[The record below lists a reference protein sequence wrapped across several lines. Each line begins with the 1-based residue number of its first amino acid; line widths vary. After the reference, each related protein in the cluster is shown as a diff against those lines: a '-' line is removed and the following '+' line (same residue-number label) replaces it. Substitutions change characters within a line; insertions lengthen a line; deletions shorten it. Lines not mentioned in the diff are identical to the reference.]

1 MKNRQSLE
9 QLLRKIHKW
18 RKSGYKPDG
27 AAQIMF
33 SILKSKKMLFVVSV
47 SFLILF
53 SGVGGGMLV
62 YTDVYDD
69 IHSVIVTTL
78 CLSCIKLDPIT
89 RLEYTFETAN
99 SQPHPTFIL
108 ENLTTGPVF
117 LAYRE
122 DVCEACDIMEP
133 LVQEIFNV
141 HFEPKSILF
150 YEATE
155 YSGSTVNF
163 FHINVGKVSGEIRES
178 FFTYDQDNRGGV
190 PMFVMITLGDNE
202 GVIEP
207 CIIPCYTTAYATL
220 GLQGDEGRK
229 AFLRR
234 MISYG
239 IEKYNEYYQEY
250 LQCLENN

>member
-9 QLLRKIHKW
+9 KLLRKIHKW

-27 AAQIMF
+27 AAQIML
-33 SILKSKKMLFVVSV
+33 STSKSKKILFVFSV
-47 SFLILF
+47 TLLLLF
-53 SGVGGGMLV
+53 SGLGGGMLV
-62 YTDVYDD
+62 YTEVYDD
-69 IHSVIVTTL
+69 IQSVIVTTL

-99 SQPHPTFIL
+99 NQPHPNFVL

-122 DVCEACDIMEP
+122 DVCEGCDIMEP
-133 LVQEIFNV
+133 LVQEIFNI
-141 HFEPKSILF
+141 HFDPFSTLY
-150 YEATE
+150 YEVAD

-163 FHINVGKVSGEIRES
+163 VHINVGKASGEIRES
-178 FFTYDQDNRGGV
+178 FFIYDQDDRGGV
-190 PMFVMITLGDNE
+190 PMFVMVALGDNE

-207 CIIPCYTTAYATL
+207 VIIPCYTTAYATL
-220 GLQGDEGRK
+220 GLQGDEARK

-234 MISYG
+234 MVSYG
-239 IEKYNEYYQEY
+239 IEKYNEYYEEY
-250 LQCLENN
+250 LASLEN